1 MNIKSN
7 KLKTAVM
14 ASVLALTVNFGI
26 SNEAHAINYSTINLD
41 NKFIV
46 EISRGNPD
54 SYTSN
59 ENNDYVGYLVYSP
72 TDVNFTGYHSGN
84 GKLEG
89 GKLYYIYYHTNMSG
103 NANISFTDD
112 GLYMPNSGNRNS
124 SINITTLGNAADIFG
139 EGGMSEED
147 IKDLVNDAIHNVE
160 GDMTVE
166 GSQTVNGG
174 QTVSGG
180 QTVNGDSTTNGNS
193 TTTGNSTIKGDNN
206 TEGDS
211 NVEGDSN
218 IGGDLNVDGDGTV
231 DGDMNVGY
239 EGADEDGDGTP
250 DRLGDLNVAGNT
262 NTEGNQDVTGD
273 SHIGGNETVDGNE
286 TVKGDSFVEG
296 NQDVTGDSHIGGN
309 ETVDGNET
317 VKGDSFVEGN
327 GHFDGNVSIGNRD
340 ENGNATDSSDLDVTG
355 NGNFGGDVNI
365 GHDSVDENGD
375 GTPDRPGNL
384 DVAGDSHLTGDTQ
397 VGSRDDNGAVVDRSD
412 LDVTGNANLGGD
424 TFVGYDGAD
433 DNGDGT
439 PDRPGNM
446 YIAGDTVI
454 GVPGVPGAESNL
466 HVTGNT
472 TIDHDL
478 YVGGEGHFDGNLYA
492 PDLIFN
498 GGKSLTG
505 EISRLDGRIDTAGAN
520 AAALAGLHPLDFDED
535 QKLNF
540 AAAVGSYQGASAMAL
555 GMFYRPD
562 DRTMFNLG
570 GTFGNRENMAT
581 LGISFALDGPN
592 AVSRSSKKKM
602 QEQIVQLTA
611 ANAVMA
617 ENNAKMQTEL
627 EELKAMV
634 MELKAEKAA

>member
-1 MNIKSN
+1 MSLLKKTKSK
-7 KLKTAVM
+7 KLNALVM
-14 ASVLALTVNFGI
+14 ASLLTFGFMSSVEAVGYRQLI
-26 SNEAHAINYSTINLD
+26 SYDSFPTSRPGSYDFGGNYESTIDYSREFYIQVDRSTTN
-41 NKFIV
+41 I
-46 EISRGNPD
+46 RGNED
-54 SYTSN
+54 SDGNAGTVTSTKYWYYTPVDKTVYFSGGSTTFKAG
-59 ENNDYVGYLVYSP
+59 ELYLVDIQ
-72 TDVNFTGYHSGN
+72 TETN
-84 GKLEG
+84 GGLDPDIGITHLGDAERILNG
-89 GKLYYIYYHTNMSG
+89 GL
-103 NANISFTDD
+103 
-112 GLYMPNSGNRNS
+112 
-124 SINITTLGNAADIFG
+124 
-139 EGGMSEED
+139 SEDE
-147 IKDLVNDAIHNVE
+147 IKDLISNVE
-160 GDMTVE
+160 GNQTVN
-166 GSQTVNGG
+166 GSQTVNGGQTVTGG

-250 DRLGDLNVAGNT
+250 DRPGDLNVAGNT
-262 NTEGNQDVTGD
+262 NT
-273 SHIGGNETVDGNE
+273 
-286 TVKGDSFVEG
+286 EG

-365 GHDSVDENGD
+365 GHDGVDEDGD

-397 VGSRDDNGAVVDRSD
+397 VGSRDDVGSVVDRSD

-424 TFVGYDGAD
+424 TFVGYDGVD
-433 DNGDGT
+433 SNGDGVV
-439 PDRPGNM
+439 DRPGNM

-478 YVGGEGHFDGNLYA
+478 YVGGDGHFDGNLYA

>member
-1 MNIKSN
+1 MSLWKKSKSR
-7 KLKTAVM
+7 KLHSLVM
-14 ASVLALTVNFGI
+14 ASILSFSVTCSVFAESFWSSIGTGEYSWDRDWTLSLSNCGNDGVNSSAFGSYLQYDASSGQLTLVYI
-26 SNEAHAINYSTINLD
+26 A
-41 NKFIV
+41 
-46 EISRGNPD
+46 EIAG
-54 SYTSN
+54 
-59 ENNDYVGYLVYSP
+59 ENNY
-72 TDVNFTGYHSGN
+72 TNR
-84 GKLEG
+84 
-89 GKLYYIYYHTNMSG
+89 YYTN
-103 NANISFTDD
+103 
-112 GLYMPNSGNRNS
+112 
-124 SINITTLGNAADIFG
+124 LGDAKAFF
-139 EGGMSEED
+139 GGMSEED
-147 IKDLVNDAIHNVE
+147 IKDLIDDAIHNVD
-160 GDMTVE
+160 GD
-166 GSQTVNGG
+166 QTVN
-174 QTVSGG
+174 
-180 QTVNGDSTTNGNS
+180 
-193 TTTGNSTIKGDNN
+193 
-206 TEGDS
+206 
-211 NVEGDSN
+211 
-218 IGGDLNVDGDGTV
+218 
-231 DGDMNVGY
+231 
-239 EGADEDGDGTP
+239 
-250 DRLGDLNVAGNT
+250 
-262 NTEGNQDVTGD
+262 
-273 SHIGGNETVDGNE
+273 
-286 TVKGDSFVEG
+286 G

-365 GHDSVDENGD
+365 GHDGVDENGD

-424 TFVGYDGAD
+424 TFVGFDGAD

-581 LGISFALDGPN
+581 LGVSFALDGPN

>member
-1 MNIKSN
+1 MSLLKKMKN
-7 KLKTAVM
+7 KKLNAVVYASIM
-14 ASVLALTVNFGI
+14 AFGI
-26 SNEAHAINYSTINLD
+26 SGNVEATSYPPLFSGPVYNEGFALPSGGDFSGYYDWPSLVENLD
-41 NKFIV
+41 FSQQFTIGLRSEIRDGIV
-46 EISRGNPD
+46 ENR
-54 SYTSN
+54 
-59 ENNDYVGYLVYSP
+59 YLYYSP
-72 TDVNFTGYHSGN
+72 TDTQFWGYT
-84 GKLEG
+84 LEG
-89 GKLYYIYYHTNMSG
+89 GQVYLIERETESSHQPDNAVIKLGDAETVLSTTG
-103 NANISFTDD
+103 
-112 GLYMPNSGNRNS
+112 G
-124 SINITTLGNAADIFG
+124 IT
-139 EGGMSEED
+139 ED
-147 IKDLVNDAIHNVE
+147 EIKDLISNVQGDQTVNGSQDIT
-160 GDMTVE
+160 GGQTVE
-166 GSQTVNGG
+166 GEQTVNGG
-174 QTVSGG
+174 QTVTGG

-250 DRLGDLNVAGNT
+250 DRPGDLNVAGNT

-273 SHIGGNETVDGNE
+273 SHIGGNETVKGDSSVEGDSNVGGNQNVAGDSTIEGNSTVKGDEVVEGNE
-286 TVKGDSFVEG
+286 TVKGDSSVEG
-296 NQDVTGDSHIGGN
+296 DSNVGGNQNVAGDSTIEGN
-309 ETVDGNET
+309 ST
-317 VKGDSFVEGN
+317 VKGDGHIEG
-327 GHFDGNVSIGNRD
+327 
-340 ENGNATDSSDLDVTG
+340 DLLV
-355 NGNFGGDVNI
+355 
-365 GHDSVDENGD
+365 D
-375 GTPDRPGNL
+375 GTSD
-384 DVAGDSHLTGDTQ
+384 LTGDTT

-424 TFVGYDGAD
+424 TFVGFDGAD
-433 DNGDGT
+433 SNGDGVV
-439 PDRPGNM
+439 DRPGNM

>member
-1 MNIKSN
+1 MSLWKKSKSR
-7 KLKTAVM
+7 KLHSLVM
-14 ASVLALTVNFGI
+14 ASILSFSVTCSVFAESFWSSIGTGEYSWDRDWTLSLSNCGNDGVNSSAFGSYLQYDASSGQLTLVYI
-26 SNEAHAINYSTINLD
+26 A
-41 NKFIV
+41 
-46 EISRGNPD
+46 EIAG
-54 SYTSN
+54 
-59 ENNDYVGYLVYSP
+59 ENNY
-72 TDVNFTGYHSGN
+72 TNR
-84 GKLEG
+84 
-89 GKLYYIYYHTNMSG
+89 YYTN
-103 NANISFTDD
+103 
-112 GLYMPNSGNRNS
+112 
-124 SINITTLGNAADIFG
+124 LGDAKAFF
-139 EGGMSEED
+139 GGMSEED
-147 IKDLVNDAIHNVE
+147 IKDLIDDAIHNVD
-160 GDMTVE
+160 GDQTVNGSQDITGDQTVE
-166 GSQTVNGG
+166 GEQTVNGG
-174 QTVSGG
+174 QTVTGG
-180 QTVNGDSTTNGNS
+180 QTVNGDSTTTGDS
-193 TTTGNSTIKGDNN
+193 TTKGD
-206 TEGDS
+206 G
-211 NVEGDSN
+211 N
-218 IGGDLNVDGDGTV
+218 IEGDLNVGGDGNV
-231 DGDMNVGY
+231 DGDMNVG
-239 EGADEDGDGTP
+239 
-250 DRLGDLNVAGNT
+250 
-262 NTEGNQDVTGD
+262 
-273 SHIGGNETVDGNE
+273 
-286 TVKGDSFVEG
+286 F
-296 NQDVTGDSHIGGN
+296 
-309 ETVDGNET
+309 
-317 VKGDSFVEGN
+317 
-327 GHFDGNVSIGNRD
+327 
-340 ENGNATDSSDLDVTG
+340 
-355 NGNFGGDVNI
+355 
-365 GHDSVDENGD
+365 
-375 GTPDRPGNL
+375 
-384 DVAGDSHLTGDTQ
+384 
-397 VGSRDDNGAVVDRSD
+397 
-412 LDVTGNANLGGD
+412 
-424 TFVGYDGAD
+424 DGAD

-592 AVSRSSKKKM
+592 AVKRSSKKQM
-602 QEQIVQLTA
+602 QRQIVELTA